1 MPEPQPEAEGG
12 MSIARLDQ
20 VRADFRKA
28 LAAAGRDPEAL
39 ERVRIA
45 YAGQRS
51 GLLRDLAAALRDL
64 PPEDK
69 REYGRRLNELKAEIQ
84 EALAAAQETL
94 VQATTGHIGV
104 NSFPATIS
112 TAGRT
117 PVDVTLPGRR
127 PPVGAEHPV
136 QLVRRRVESI
146 FLRMGYDVEDGP
158 EVEDD
163 WHNFEALNIPP
174 DHPARDD
181 QDTFY
186 LPGGMLL
193 RTHTSP
199 VQARVMERRQPPIR
213 IIVPGRV
220 YRRDSDLRHSPMF
233 HQVEGLLV
241 DEGITFGHLTATL
254 ETFLRALFSEEVAV
268 RLRPGYFPFTEPSA
282 EVDISCIFC
291 GQAGCGVCSRSG
303 WIEILGAGMVDPRV
317 FEAVGV
323 DPERYTGF
331 AFGIGLDRV
340 AMLVHGIPDLRQMFE
355 GDQRL
360 TRQFA

>member
-1 MPEPQPEAEGG
+1 MATIDE
-12 MSIARLDQ
+12 
-20 VRADFRKA
+20 VRAAF
-28 LAAAGRDPEAL
+28 LAEVERAAGDPEAV

-45 YAGQRS
+45 YAGRRS
-51 GLLRDLAAALRDL
+51 GVLGQLTLALRDL
-64 PPEDK
+64 PPEEK
-69 REYGRRLNELKAEIQ
+69 REYGRALNELKRLVSDTLAQ
-84 EALAAAQETL
+84 AKRDSAAATDADDL
-94 VQATTGHIGV
+94 
-104 NSFPATIS
+104 PA
-112 TAGRT
+112 
-117 PVDVTLPGRR
+117 VDVTLPGRR
-127 PPVGAEHPV
+127 PIRGAEHPV
-136 QLVRRRVESI
+136 HLVRRRIEEI

-158 EVEDD
+158 EIEDD

-186 LPGGMLL
+186 LPGGWLM

-199 VQARVMERRQPPIR
+199 VQARVMERTAPPVR

-233 HQVEGLLV
+233 HQIEGLLV
-241 DEGITFGHLTATL
+241 DEGITFANLKATL
-254 ETFLRALFSEEVAV
+254 EAFLHELFTDDVEI

-291 GQAGCGVCSRSG
+291 GGAGCGVCSGSG
-303 WIEILGAGMVDPRV
+303 WIEILGSGMVDPRV

-323 DPERYTGF
+323 DPDRYTGF
-331 AFGIGLDRV
+331 AFGLGIDRV
-340 AMLVHGIPDLRQMFE
+340 AMLIYGIPDLRQMFD

>member
-1 MPEPQPEAEGG
+1 
-12 MSIARLDQ
+12 MSIARLDE
-20 VRADFRKA
+20 VRAAFREA
-28 LAAAGRDPEAL
+28 LAAAGSDPEAL
-39 ERVRIA
+39 ERVRVA

-51 GLLRDLAAALRDL
+51 GLLRDLAAALREL
-64 PPEDK
+64 PPADK
-69 REYGRRLNELKAEIQ
+69 REYGRRLNELKSEIQ
-84 EALAAAQETL
+84 EALAEAQRTAHEAK
-94 VQATTGHIGV
+94 VQAGTGRV
-104 NSFPATIS
+104 TAT
-112 TAGRT
+112 GY

-186 LPGGMLL
+186 LPGGRLL

-233 HQVEGLLV
+233 HQVEGLVV
-241 DEGITFGHLTATL
+241 DEGITFGHLKATL
-254 ETFLRALFSEEVAV
+254 ETFLRALFSEQVAV

-303 WIEILGAGMVDPRV
+303 WIEILGSGMVDPRV
-317 FEAVGV
+317 FEAVGI

-331 AFGIGLDRV
+331 AFGLGLDRV

-360 TRQFA
+360 TRQFE

>member
-1 MPEPQPEAEGG
+1 VGTARIDEVRVAFLADLESAGADAEAVEK
-12 MSIARLDQ
+12 
-20 VRADFRKA
+20 VRIKY
-28 LAAAGRDPEAL
+28 AGR
-39 ERVRIA
+39 
-45 YAGQRS
+45 RS
-51 GLLRDLAAALRDL
+51 GLLQDLTAALREL
-64 PPEDK
+64 PNEEK
-69 REYGRRLNELKAEIQ
+69 RAYGLALNELKTLINAK
-84 EALAAAQETL
+84 LAAIKDRAPAVT
-94 VQATTGHIGV
+94 VDTG
-104 NSFPATIS
+104 SS
-112 TAGRT
+112 S
-117 PVDVTLPGRR
+117 VDVTLPGT
-127 PPVGAEHPV
+127 PVVCGAQHPV
-136 QLVRRRVESI
+136 HIVRRRIEDI
-146 FLRMGYDVEDGP
+146 FLRMGYDVEAGP
-158 EVEDD
+158 EIEDD

-186 LPGGMLL
+186 LPGEFLL

-199 VQARVMERRQPPIR
+199 VQARVMESCKPPIR

-233 HQVEGLLV
+233 HQIEGLLV
-241 DEGITFGHLTATL
+241 DEGITVGHLKATL
-254 ETFLRALFSEEVAV
+254 ETFLHALFSDDVEV

-291 GQAGCGVCSRSG
+291 DQKGCGVCSGSG

-323 DPERYTGF
+323 DSERYTGF
-331 AFGIGLDRV
+331 AFGLGLDRI
-340 AMLVHGIPDLRQMFE
+340 AMLVYGIPDLRQLFA

>member
-1 MPEPQPEAEGG
+1 MAAIEE
-12 MSIARLDQ
+12 
-20 VRADFRKA
+20 VRKA
-28 LAAAGRDPEAL
+28 FLAELDRAAGDPEAI

-45 YAGQRS
+45 YVGRRS
-51 GLLRDLAAALRDL
+51 GVLGELTAALRDL
-64 PPEDK
+64 PVEEK
-69 REYGRRLNELKAEIQ
+69 REYGRALNELKRLMAD
-84 EALAAAQETL
+84 ALEQAKRTAA
-94 VQATTGHIGV
+94 TG
-104 NSFPATIS
+104 A
-112 TAGRT
+112 
-117 PVDVTLPGRR
+117 VDDVPTVDITLPGRR
-127 PPVGAEHPV
+127 SARGAQHPV
-136 QLVRRRVESI
+136 HLVRRRIEEI

-186 LPGGMLL
+186 LPGGWLL

-199 VQARVMERRQPPIR
+199 VQARVMERTAPPIR

-233 HQVEGLLV
+233 HQIEGLLV
-241 DEGITFGHLTATL
+241 DEGITFANLKATL
-254 ETFLRALFSEEVAV
+254 DAFLHELFTDDVEV

-291 GQAGCGVCSRSG
+291 SGDGCGVCSGSG
-303 WIEILGAGMVDPRV
+303 WIEILGSGMVDPRV

-323 DPERYTGF
+323 DPDRYTGF
-331 AFGIGLDRV
+331 AFGLGIDRV
-340 AMLVHGIPDLRQMFE
+340 AALIYGIPDLRQMFD

-360 TRQFA
+360 TRQFS

>member
-1 MPEPQPEAEGG
+1 V
-12 MSIARLDQ
+12 SRLDE
-20 VRADFRKA
+20 VRTAFLNDLE
-28 LAAAGRDPEAL
+28 LAGNDPEAV
-39 ERVRIA
+39 EKVRIA
-45 YAGQRS
+45 YAGRKS
-51 GLLRDLAAALRDL
+51 GLLQELTAALRDL
-64 PPEDK
+64 PAAEK
-69 REYGRRLNELKAEIQ
+69 RDYGRGLNELKKLIVDKLEQAKQSTI
-84 EALAAAQETL
+84 AAAASGAH
-94 VQATTGHIGV
+94 ATT
-104 NSFPATIS
+104 
-112 TAGRT
+112 
-117 PVDVTLPGRR
+117 DVTLPGSRVPR
-127 PPVGAEHPV
+127 GAEHPV
-136 QLVRRRVESI
+136 HQVRRRIEEI

-186 LPGGMLL
+186 LPGGLLL

-199 VQARVMERRQPPIR
+199 VQARVMERKQPPIR

-233 HQVEGLLV
+233 HQAEGLLV
-241 DEGITFGHLTATL
+241 DEGITFGHLKATL
-254 ETFLRALFSEEVAV
+254 ETFLHELFSDVDV

-291 GQAGCGVCSRSG
+291 KGEGCGVCSGSG
-303 WIEILGAGMVDPRV
+303 WIEILGSGMVDPRV

-323 DPERYTGF
+323 DPDRYTGF
-331 AFGIGLDRV
+331 AFGLGLDRV
-340 AMLVHGIPDLRQMFE
+340 AMLTYGIPDLRQMFE

-360 TRQFA
+360 TRQFQ

>member
-1 MPEPQPEAEGG
+1 VGTTKLDKARAEFLADLETAGGDAEAVEK
-12 MSIARLDQ
+12 
-20 VRADFRKA
+20 VRIKY
-28 LAAAGRDPEAL
+28 AGR
-39 ERVRIA
+39 
-45 YAGQRS
+45 RS
-51 GLLRDLAAALRDL
+51 GLLQDLTAALREL
-64 PPEDK
+64 PNEEK
-69 REYGRRLNELKAEIQ
+69 RDYGRALNELKTVINAKLAEVKDR
-84 EALAAAQETL
+84 APAAA
-94 VQATTGHIGV
+94 VRTG
-104 NSFPATIS
+104 SS
-112 TAGRT
+112 S
-117 PVDVTLPGRR
+117 VDVTLPGT
-127 PPVGAEHPV
+127 PVVRGAQHPV
-136 QLVRRRVESI
+136 HIVRRRIEEI
-146 FLRMGYDVEDGP
+146 FLRMGYDVEGGP

-186 LPGGMLL
+186 LPGEYLL

-199 VQARVMERRQPPIR
+199 VQARVMESRKPPIR

-233 HQVEGLLV
+233 HQIEGLLV
-241 DEGITFGHLTATL
+241 DEGITVGHLKATL
-254 ETFLRALFSEEVAV
+254 ETFLHALFTDDVEV
-268 RLRPGYFPFTEPSA
+268 RLRPGFFPFTEPSA

-291 GQAGCGVCSRSG
+291 DQKGCGVCSGSG

-323 DPERYTGF
+323 DSERYTGF
-331 AFGIGLDRV
+331 AFGLGLDRI
-340 AMLVHGIPDLRQMFE
+340 AMLVYGIPDLRQLFA

>member
-1 MPEPQPEAEGG
+1 
-12 MSIARLDQ
+12 MSIARLEKERD
-20 VRADFRKA
+20 AFD
-28 LAAAGRDPEAL
+28 AAIAEAGTDPDAI
-39 ERVRIA
+39 ERVRIEF
-45 YAGQRS
+45 AGRRS
-51 GLLRDLAAALRDL
+51 GRLLELTAALRSL
-64 PPEDK
+64 PKEEK
-69 REYGRRLNELKAEIQ
+69 RDYGRALNELKKHV
-84 EALAAAQETL
+84 EATL
-94 VQATTGHIGV
+94 EAVRLSAHQATV
-104 NSFPATIS
+104 VAARP
-112 TAGRT
+112 R
-117 PVDVTLPGRR
+117 VDVTLPGV
-127 PPVGAEHPV
+127 PVPRGAQHPV
-136 QLVRRRVESI
+136 HLVRRRIESI

-233 HQVEGLLV
+233 HQIEGLLV
-241 DEGITFGHLTATL
+241 DEGITFGNLKATL
-254 ETFLRALFSEEVAV
+254 ETFLHALFTDDVEV

-291 GQAGCGVCSRSG
+291 RGAGCGVCSNSG

-323 DPERYTGF
+323 DSERYTGF
-331 AFGIGLDRV
+331 AFGLGLDRI
-340 AMLVHGIPDLRQMFE
+340 AMLVYGIPDLRAMFE